1 MNIFTGITAL
11 VLVIFTAG
19 LMITLTLSQ
28 RKERPSLLRDIPAL
42 IHLKNLLGL
51 AVEQGSRIHVSLGKS
66 SIIEPTSPS
75 SLSGL
80 ASLEYIGKI
89 SSVSDRPPIATSGDG
104 ALTILSQDTMRSA
117 FRTINALELYDPSR
131 GRLTGITPMSYIAGT
146 LPVARQDNVS
156 AHILVGNFGPE
167 VALLVDAAE
176 RQGAVTVAGSDS
188 LPAQAV
194 LFAASTEPLIGEEIF
209 AVPAYLEDA
218 PMKSSSLKVQDI
230 LRWMVIT
237 GLLAGSVLKLVGIL

>member
-1 MNIFTGITAL
+1 MVVIVTAS
-11 VLVIFTAG
+11 
-19 LMITLTLSQ
+19 LMIVLTLSH
-28 RKERPSLLRDIPAL
+28 RKEHPTPLRSIPAFVR
-42 IHLKNLLGL
+42 LKNLLGL

-104 ALTILSQDTMRSA
+104 ALTLLSQDTMRAA

-131 GRLTGITPMSYIAGT
+131 GRLTGITPLSYIAGT
-146 LPVARQDNVS
+146 IPVARQDNVS
-156 AHILVGNFGPE
+156 AHILLGNFGPE
-167 VALLVDAAE
+167 VALLVEAAE
-176 RQGAVTVAGSDS
+176 RQGAVTIAGSDS

-209 AVPAYLEDA
+209 AVPAYLEDT
-218 PMKSSSLKVQDI
+218 PMKSSSLTAQDI
-230 LRWMVIT
+230 LRWLVIA
-237 GLLAGSVLKLVGIL
+237 GLLAGSILKLVGIL